1 MTDYALHYYDD
12 GQTDP
17 RNAAGMFTPF
27 APFAPGNRP
36 SRILG
41 PVVRPRPVQAAALAP
56 AAAFAPAPVAAPLTP
71 TAPIAAYPYPYPA
84 PAYGAPVYGAPMDPS
99 RRALRDLS
107 LREVLPLVVRAISAL
122 RALPTAPP
130 ELAGETNVA
139 TNVINGARFVNAL
152 AGHAKSAQ
160 QLDAL
165 ADIGAVVLG

>member
-12 GQTDP
+12 NQADP
-17 RNAAGMFTPF
+17 RNAAGMFM
-27 APFAPGNRP
+27 PFAPGQRP
-36 SRILG
+36 PRILG
-41 PVVRPRPVQAAALAP
+41 PVIRPRPVQATPIASAA
-56 AAAFAPAPVAAPLTP
+56 VAAPMAP
-71 TAPIAAYPYPYPA
+71 TVPTPIAAYPYPYPYPA
-84 PAYGAPVYGAPMDPS
+84 PGYAVPMDPS

-139 TNVINGARFVNAL
+139 TNVINGARFMNAL

-165 ADIGAVVLG
+165 ADIGAAVLA

>member
-12 GQTDP
+12 NQADP
-17 RNAAGMFTPF
+17 RNAAGMFM
-27 APFAPGNRP
+27 PFAPGQRP
-36 SRILG
+36 PRILG
-41 PVVRPRPVQAAALAP
+41 PVIRPRPVQATPIASAA
-56 AAAFAPAPVAAPLTP
+56 VAAPMAP
-71 TAPIAAYPYPYPA
+71 TVPTPIAAYPYPYPA
-84 PAYGAPVYGAPMDPS
+84 PTYGAPVYGAPMDPT

-130 ELAGETNVA
+130 ELPGETNVGA
-139 TNVINGARFVNAL
+139 NVINGARFMNAL

-165 ADIGAVVLG
+165 ADIGAAVLA